1 MSLFYFVSESVSRNA
16 FEDAFNAISELNL
29 WKSLQQNYSEQVI
42 DFMYT
47 LQNKPH
53 NYDKLIRLFDK
64 RMMHSRASFVKT
76 LLVMEHIAKYGFDD
90 WKFKYIKVNRL
101 DMVQSIKTI
110 SDYYYES
117 ISNPN
122 FLLCRKRLQ
131 NEFIKMT
138 YL

>member
-1 MSLFYFVSESVSRNA
+1 MSLFYFVSDSFSKNA

-29 WKSLQQNYSEQVI
+29 WECLQQNYSEQII

-47 LQNKPH
+47 LQNKPKH
-53 NYDKLIRLFDK
+53 YDKLIRLFDK

-76 LLVMEHIAKYGFDD
+76 LLVMEHIAKHGFDD
-90 WKFKYIKVNRL
+90 WKFKYIKVNRT
-101 DMVQSIKTI
+101 DMVQSIQKI
-110 SDYYYES
+110 SNYYYES

-138 YL
+138 Y

>member
-1 MSLFYFVSESVSRNA
+1 MSLFYFVSESFSRNA

-29 WKSLQQNYSEQVI
+29 WKSLQNNYSEQVI

>member
-1 MSLFYFVSESVSRNA
+1 MSLFYFVSESFSRNA

>member
-1 MSLFYFVSESVSRNA
+1 MSLFYFVSDSFSKNA

-29 WKSLQQNYSEQVI
+29 WKSLQQNYSEQI
-42 DFMYT
+42 TDFMYT
-47 LQNKPH
+47 LQNKPQD
-53 NYDKLIRLFDK
+53 YDKLIRLFDK
-64 RMMHSRASFVKT
+64 RMMHSRVSFVKT

-101 DMVQSIKTI
+101 DMVQSITTI

-138 YL
+138 Y

>member
-1 MSLFYFVSESVSRNA
+1 MSLFYFVSEFVSRNA

-101 DMVQSIKTI
+101 DMVQSIKKI